1 MNGGQDAMDTLLM
14 CHLDTISN
22 LPMANYFIWSITILL
37 FKCLGHISKCSHTS
51 MIKKHIVD
59 SDSTRSCIKV
69 FDAQA

>member
-1 MNGGQDAMDTLLM
+1 MAMQSS
-14 CHLDTISN
+14 LDPKHIKDFESIYIEIS
-22 LPMANYFIWSITILL
+22 MANYFIWSITILL